1 MQFLKTA
8 NLKRRKTKKKIKKKQ
23 KTKYKTIKIKLNIRN
38 YGML

>member
-23 KTKYKTIKIKLNIRN
+23 KTKKKQLRLN
-38 YGML
+38 